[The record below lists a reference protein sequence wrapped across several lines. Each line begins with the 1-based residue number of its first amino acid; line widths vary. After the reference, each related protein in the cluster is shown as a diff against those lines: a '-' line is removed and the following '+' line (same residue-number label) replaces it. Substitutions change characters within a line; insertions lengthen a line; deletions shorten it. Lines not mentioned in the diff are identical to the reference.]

1 MVGMSNFTLDP
12 ATIGV
17 GGGKKYEIE
26 RKALMDELMAVV
38 KECQKKYGGKTELA
52 TESDS
57 RYNNNNEIR
66 WCFMTMCE
74 NVCFCIL

>member
-12 ATIGV
+12 AIIGGG

-57 RYNNNNEIR
+57 RYYNEIR
-66 WCFMTMCE
+66 RCFYDD
-74 NVCFCIL
+74 VRKRLFCIL